1 MPAPEGRNASAGG
14 PATCGL
20 FISRA
25 PKRSATVTPT
35 TTISAANT
43 APNTPSRRWIRTRCD
58 ATRYVCVKNS
68 ANHEVINADRHGGSQ
83 DGCIARKRCSHVA
96 PPFQDVNESMMA
108 VATP

>member
-35 TTISAANT
+35 TTIDPANT

-68 ANHEVINADRHGGSQ
+68 ANHEVINAP
-83 DGCIARKRCSHVA
+83 CRCSSA
-96 PPFQDVNESMMA
+96 GSAA
-108 VATP
+108 VPKRSLR